1 MKKIFIVIGLMF
13 LCSKAVYSQTV
24 ACNDLL
30 DFIVEKGYK
39 QATLQNYILSSS
51 WLYKVTAYSYE
62 YKIYV
67 VAEIKENEYS
77 YQVKTYIFCGIPNMN
92 WQNFQYGRYGD
103 PASYGERFHK
113 YIIDY
118 QCKCN

>member
-1 MKKIFIVIGLMF
+1 MKNF
-13 LCSKAVYSQTV
+13 LTIIAITITSTVSYSQAV
-24 ACNDLL
+24 KCNDLL

-39 QATLQNYILSSS
+39 KATLQNYILSSS
-51 WLYKVTAYSYE
+51 WLSKVTAYSYE
-62 YKIYV
+62 YKVYV

-77 YQVKTYIFCGIPNMN
+77 YKTSTYIFCGIPSMN
-92 WQNFQYGRYGD
+92 WQNFQYGGYGD

-118 QCKCN
+118 QCNCN